1 MVQVQD
7 AADQDAEDDESAEE
21 VVVTGSRLR
30 KDSFNS
36 PSPLQVFK
44 IEDARKVGVSTIQEL
59 LTRSTVA
66 NGTQIDQSLNNNAGN
81 SNATEAPPEGGVGS
95 SNINL
100 RNLGAARSLV
110 LVNGRRLAA
119 TGVRGAPSQPDLGL
133 IPLALVDRVEV
144 LTEGASSIYG
154 ADAVA
159 GVVNVTL
166 RSEFE
171 GLEVSGNFEQP
182 LDPGGDVY
190 QVSFLAGSSGERAR
204 ILVGGE
210 WFQRSRVQTNKRDF
224 SSSLREITVAPD
236 GSIRQLPRS
245 GFFDNVIIASPGVAV
260 PFPNPFTGA
269 PITAT
274 QFFFTPGA
282 TDIGI
287 PNFSTGFA
295 LPVPQPPLFDPAIP
309 APPGSQNTR
318 FPLVPFYND
327 QTERGLADLVGD
339 ARRISV
345 IANGSV
351 DLNFWNNEQFYFE
364 SYYLNRRTFSIASTE
379 QIFPD
384 VPGQID
390 QLDANGVVIG
400 RVDNPLNPFPV
411 DIAPILTLEDVPQTR
426 NVELEQF
433 RFVAGFRG
441 DFAGG
446 FLGEKGWNWDTYF
459 SFDRGIGFQ
468 SQPILFEPNL
478 TLATLNVRQLAD
490 GSLSCDIPNNTDQNG
505 AFVTPQTCI
514 PINFANPDLYTGGRT
529 GEGIFTDAERDF
541 LVGTRT
547 NRTAIEQ
554 FVVNGF
560 FGGELFTSPWGGA
573 ITAGFGGE
581 YRRDVIRSQNS
592 TDGVFGTNAAE
603 APSVEGDTNGA
614 RRFYE
619 FFGEVDI
626 PLIREK
632 PWIDLLQIDGAV
644 RYTNESNFGDDVTY
658 RARALYRPVNWLQF
672 SGAYGTS
679 FRAPNLR
686 EQFLADQGGASAGT
700 LDPCIAVNI
709 TNALTSAGSDTEAQ
723 FANRVQN
730 CIASGVLFTD
740 TSGNGV
746 PDATVLGSQGVTSIS
761 TISGGNS
768 ELLPETSRSFTVS
781 GSFTQPW
788 FKSFDFV
795 LAASYYNIRIRDTVA
810 EPDASLIVANCFLDT
825 DFPSLSSPFCSLI
838 SRPGTGATSN
848 IINEIDVSFFNI
860 GEETAK
866 GVDVNTRLTFDL
878 PFKLAGSPI
887 AFTHTT
893 TSSYQL
899 EQERETFDPSDRD
912 DNVGEIGSPRFRFNN
927 VANFRWG
934 EFDVTVENR
943 RLGAQD
949 NDGSLAAPVRFL
961 DQLVSPTGAARPVA
975 EIGTIV
981 DFVDPVWY
989 HDVSVTWSRNN
1000 FSLTAGVNNIANRAP
1015 PLIDSTRGFQRN
1027 NAVTSAGYDLFGRT
1041 LFLNGSIR
1049 F

>member
-1 MVQVQD
+1 M
-7 AADQDAEDDESAEE
+7 
-21 VVVTGSRLR
+21 VTGSRLR
-30 KDSFNS
+30 KTTFDS
-36 PSPLQVFK
+36 PSPLQVLK
-44 IEDARKVGVSTIQEL
+44 IEEARKVGVNTIEEL

-81 SNATEAPPEGGVGS
+81 SNATEAPPDGGVGS
-95 SNINL
+95 SNVNL
-100 RNLGAARSLV
+100 RNLGGARTLV

-159 GVVNVTL
+159 GVVNITL
-166 RSEFE
+166 RDKFE

-190 QVSFLAGSSGERAR
+190 QVSFLTGSSGDRAR
-204 ILVGGE
+204 IVVGGE

-236 GSIRQLPRS
+236 GSIRQLSRS
-245 GFFDNVIIASPGVAV
+245 GFFDNVVLAAPGVNV
-260 PFPNPFTGA
+260 PFRNPFTGA
-269 PITAT
+269 VINAT
-274 QFFFTPGA
+274 QFFFTPGS

-318 FPLVPFYND
+318 FPLVSFYND

-339 ARRISV
+339 SRRFSV

-364 SYYLNRRTFSIASTE
+364 SYYLNRRTFSTAATE

-390 QLDANGVVIG
+390 RLDANGAVVG

-411 DIAPILTLEDVPQTR
+411 DIAPILTLEDLPQTR

-446 FLGEKGWNWDTYF
+446 FLGAKGWNWDTYF
-459 SFDRGIGFQ
+459 SYDRGVGFQ

-478 TLATLNVRQLAD
+478 VLATLNVRQLAD
-490 GSLSCDIPNNTDQNG
+490 GSLSCDIPNNTAQIG
-505 AFVTPQTCI
+505 AFVTPQTCV
-514 PINFANPDLYTGGRT
+514 PINFSNPNLYNGGRT

-541 LVGTRT
+541 LIGTRT

-554 FVVNGF
+554 FVLNGF
-560 FGGELFTSPWGGA
+560 FGGELLTSPWGGP

-592 TDGVFGTNAAE
+592 TDGIFGTNAAE
-603 APSVEGDTNGA
+603 APSSEGNTNGA

-619 FFGEVDI
+619 FFGEVNI

-632 PWIDLLQIDGAV
+632 PLIDLLQIDGAV

-658 RARALYRPVNWLQF
+658 RARALYRPVNWFQL

-686 EQFLADQGGASAGT
+686 EQFLADQGGAASGA
-700 LDPCIAVNI
+700 LDPCIAINI
-709 TNALTSAGSDTEAQ
+709 ANALTAAGSDTQAQ

-730 CIASGVLFTD
+730 CIASGVVFTD
-740 TSGNGV
+740 ASGNGV
-746 PDATVLGSQGVTSIS
+746 PDTTVLGSQGVTTIS

-781 GSFTQPW
+781 ASFTQPW
-788 FKSFDFV
+788 FKSFNFV
-795 LAASYYNIRIRDTVA
+795 LAASYYNIRIRDTVS
-810 EPDASLIVANCFLDT
+810 EPSAGLIVGNCYQNLN
-825 DFPSLSSPFCSLI
+825 FPNLTSPFCSLI
-838 SRPGTGATSN
+838 TRPGTSAQAN
-848 IINEIDVSFFNI
+848 IINTIDVSFFNI
-860 GEETAK
+860 GEQTAK
-866 GVDVNTRLTFDL
+866 GVDINTRLNFDL
-878 PFKLAGSPI
+878 PFKLGGAPI
-887 AFTHTT
+887 TFTHTT
-893 TSSYQL
+893 ASSYQL
-899 EQERETFDPSDRD
+899 EQETETFAPSDRD
-912 DNVGEIGSPRFRFNN
+912 DNLFEIGSPRFRFNN
-927 VANFRWG
+927 VANLRWN
-934 EFDVTVENR
+934 EFTVTVENR
-943 RLGAQD
+943 RIGAQD
-949 NDGSLAAPVRFL
+949 DDPTTTAPVRFL
-961 DQLVSPTGAARPVA
+961 DQLVSPTGAALPA
-975 EIGTIV
+975 AQLGIIV

-1015 PLIDSTRGFQRN
+1015 PLIDESVGFQRN
-1027 NAVTSAGYDLFGRT
+1027 NAVTSSGYDLFGRA